1 MTIGKRGMTGSKW
14 GGVSDTNS
22 LLNLFPGQS
31 TPTFAAGGTDSTQ
44 HLSAQRFS
52 YIYGKECMPKTFV
65 GIRPLKGDMI
75 FQSCIIRISD
85 GATLDSRITFSF
97 FNNRTDHYTHHV
109 VPTTITPIGQN
120 EYRISASYQIAED
133 DFQLK
138 LMDLHNFGLS
148 TAPGNG
154 SDAWIEIDSPFAG
167 LVQSGG

>member
-1 MTIGKRGMTGSKW
+1 
-14 GGVSDTNS
+14 
-22 LLNLFPGQS
+22 
-31 TPTFAAGGTDSTQ
+31 
-44 HLSAQRFS
+44 
-52 YIYGKECMPKTFV
+52 MPKTFV
-65 GIRPLKGDMI
+65 GIRPLKGDTI

-97 FNNRTDHYTHHV
+97 FNNRTDHYTHHI

-120 EYRISASYQIAED
+120 EYRLSASYQITED

-154 SDAWIEIDSPFAG
+154 GDSWIEIDSPFAG
-167 LVQSGG
+167 LVQSGGGSTN